1 MRVFLAGGTGLIGT
15 RLVRR
20 LQERQDQIVL
30 LTRRPGAVRERFA
43 GCTIVEGDPTQPGPW
58 MDAAAECDGIINLAG
73 EGVFNRRWNEA
84 FKALLR
90 DSRLKS
96 TENAVKALAC
106 NPRTAA
112 GAARVLVNAS
122 AIGYYGPRDDEEL
135 AEDSPPGNDF
145 LARLCADWE
154 QAARQAET
162 HGVRVAMIRVGVVL
176 DKEGGAL
183 ARLLLPFKMGTGGP
197 VGSGNQYMSWI
208 HHADL
213 VGLFLLALD
222 HAGARG
228 PINGTAPNP
237 VTNKGFA
244 RALGRALGRPAFLPT
259 PAFVLSLMLGEVADV
274 VTTGQ
279 RVLPRKAK
287 ALNYSFQFPQLDEA
301 LAEILSAS
309 AR

>member
-96 TENAVKALAC
+96 TENAVKALAR